1 MPHPLIIGAGIA
13 LRGAGKAL
21 VKSYVKSKRKLS
33 LTNKLKMQNRGVI
46 DKKTGRLHPEHER
59 ALKALSKKEL
69 KQLIKTGQN
78 PRYKSD
84 YRVLQPGSLASLGRK
99 QWKKNKQTTK
109 QEGKYFRDRKF
120 K

>member
-1 MPHPLIIGAGIA
+1 
-13 LRGAGKAL
+13 
-21 VKSYVKSKRKLS
+21 
-33 LTNKLKMQNRGVI
+33 MQNRGVI

-69 KQLIKTGQN
+69 KQLTKTGQN

-84 YRVLQPGSLASLGRK
+84 YRVLQPGDPTKKPFGISRK